1 MLLMNNFS
9 YIDIHSHL
17 NDPRFDADI
26 EESLMRMREAGVA
39 SIAIGTDRQMSE
51 RAITLSEAHDD
62 IWATIGLHPTDDR
75 NEEFDK
81 AHYSKMAAHP
91 KVVGIGECGLDYY
104 RLESERAK
112 GSIAN
117 MDAEVDRQQQVF
129 VEHMEIA
136 AVVDKPLM
144 IHGRPEAGSMDA
156 YEDILFILKNGIQ
169 THGARVRGNVHFF
182 VGNQDIARQFLDLG
196 FTMSFTGVVTFSHDY
211 DEVLRYIPLESIMA
225 ETDAPYVAPK
235 SMRGKRN
242 EPSFIPETVHAI
254 ASIRGEDVESVRA
267 ALVVNAVR
275 VFGLK

>member
-1 MLLMNNFS
+1 MK
-9 YIDIHSHL
+9 YCDIHSHL
-17 NDPRFDADI
+17 NDARFDADI
-26 EESLMRMREAGVA
+26 DDTLSRMRAADTA
-39 SIAIGTDRQMSE
+39 SIVVGTDKAMSLK
-51 RAITLSEAHDD
+51 AIALAEAHQD

-81 AHYSKMAAHP
+81 AFYTKMATHP
-91 KVVGIGECGLDYY
+91 RVVGIGECGLDYY

-112 GSIAN
+112 GNISN

-129 VEHMEIA
+129 IEQIEIA
-136 AVVDKPLM
+136 AQVDKPLM

-156 YEDILFILKNGIQ
+156 YEDILFILKNCIKTYGD
-169 THGARVRGNVHFF
+169 TVRGNVHFF
-182 VGNQDIARQFLDLG
+182 VGNTDIAKQFLDIG

-211 DEVLRYIPLESIMA
+211 DEVLKYIPLESIMA

-242 EPSFIPETVHAI
+242 EPSFIPETVSAI
-254 ASIRGEDVESVRA
+254 ALIRGEDEERVRE
-267 ALVVNAVR
+267 ALIANSNR